1 MRLLALQASLLA
13 TPPAPAEATEHDPL
27 CSEGR
32 YAGDQVMP
40 CDCVPRAGHTEA
52 ATLRARIEALP
63 RYGQSEFSDNPEKVR
78 QMDTGIWFER
88 EAVLALLIPTE
99 DSTDAQP

>member
-1 MRLLALQASLLA
+1 MCYHPFDACSHCG
-13 TPPAPAEATEHDPL
+13 PAEATEHDPL